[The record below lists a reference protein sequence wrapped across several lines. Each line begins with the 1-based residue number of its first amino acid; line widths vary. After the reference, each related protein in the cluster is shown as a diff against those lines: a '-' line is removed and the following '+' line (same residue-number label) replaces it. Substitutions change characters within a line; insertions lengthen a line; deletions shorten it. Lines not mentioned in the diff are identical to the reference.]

1 MAISVYLKSR
11 SLSLYLQLETA
22 SDKILMVSRIVHEL
36 YSLRIISPAKRV
48 EAIERWELAK
58 TMTKKWRTFK
68 PQKLLPYQEN

>member
-22 SDKILMVSRIVHEL
+22 SDKILMVSRIVSELKVSHEL

-48 EAIERWELAK
+48 EAIER
-58 TMTKKWRTFK
+58 
-68 PQKLLPYQEN
+68 

>member
-48 EAIERWELAK
+48 EAIER
-58 TMTKKWRTFK
+58 
-68 PQKLLPYQEN
+68 